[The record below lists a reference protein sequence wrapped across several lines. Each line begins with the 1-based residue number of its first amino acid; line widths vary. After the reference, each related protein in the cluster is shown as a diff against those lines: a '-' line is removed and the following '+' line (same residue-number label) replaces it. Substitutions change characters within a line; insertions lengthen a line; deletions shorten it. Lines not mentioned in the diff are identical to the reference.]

1 MTEDWLDRWAN
12 GRTGWH
18 EKDGNAGLKSHWPTH
33 AGAGRVLVPLCG
45 KSPDLI
51 WLAKRGYEVV
61 GVELSEK
68 AVHEFFADHDL
79 SYESEIGDQLDCY
92 SANSLPITLYC
103 GDYFK
108 FDAPPFDALYDR
120 AALVAMPE
128 SLRPGYVEHTKRLL
142 RSDSVRMIITLE
154 YDQAIVQG
162 PPFAVMPTEIGAY
175 WQDLARV
182 DESDDIE
189 TCPPKFRAAGLE
201 DIQEVV
207 WLAGAGSASR

>member
-1 MTEDWLDRWAN
+1 VAEDWLERWAN

-33 AGAGRVLVPLCG
+33 AGANRVLVPLCG

-51 WLAKRGYEVV
+51 WLAKRGHEVV
-61 GVELSEK
+61 GVELAEK
-68 AVHEFFADHDL
+68 AVREFFTDHGL
-79 SYESEIGDQLDCY
+79 AYKSETGDHLDRY
-92 SANSLPITLYC
+92 SANDLNITLYC

-120 AALVAMPE
+120 GALVAMPE
-128 SLRPGYVEHTKRLL
+128 SLRPGYVEQTKRLL
-142 RSDSVRMIITLE
+142 RSDAVRMIITLE
-154 YDQAIVQG
+154 YDQSIVQG
-162 PPFAVMPTEIGAY
+162 PPFAVLPAEIGAY

-182 DESDDIE
+182 DEIDDIE

-201 DIQEVV
+201 DIQEVI
-207 WLAGAGSASR
+207 WLAGGDSALR